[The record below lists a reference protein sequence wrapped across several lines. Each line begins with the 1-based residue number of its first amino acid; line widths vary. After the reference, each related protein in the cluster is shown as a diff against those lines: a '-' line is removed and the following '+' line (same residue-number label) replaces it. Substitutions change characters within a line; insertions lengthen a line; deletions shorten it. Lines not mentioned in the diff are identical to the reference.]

1 MILNMSK
8 ARIAPLALEEF
19 RAVQRSLGQ
28 DTSSPPLNVL
38 ATVARNPGL
47 YDAWLRLGGAV
58 NADALPARERELIIL
73 RTAWRCGAE
82 YEWAQHAGFARTA
95 GLSDAE
101 IRRVA
106 DEGWD
111 EWEPSEALLL
121 RTVDELVASHRVT
134 GGTWGAL
141 AQRYPEAVLLQIFL
155 LAGHYVMLAGL
166 LNSIGVEVE
175 SEGMASL
182 GQAPDR
188 RL

>member
-1 MILNMSK
+1 MIANMSK
-8 ARIAPLALEEF
+8 LRIAPLPLEDF

-28 DTSSPPLNVL
+28 DAPGPPLNVL
-38 ATVARNPGL
+38 ATVARNPEL
-47 YDAWLRLGGAV
+47 YDAWLRFGGAV

-73 RTAWRCGAE
+73 RTAWRCGSG

-106 DEGWD
+106 ADGDGGEGW
-111 EWEPSEALLL
+111 EAGEALLL
-121 RTVDELVASHRVT
+121 RTVDELVDSHRVADD
-134 GGTWGAL
+134 TWEAL
-141 AQRYPEAVLLQIFL
+141 AERYPEAVLLQIFL

-166 LNSIGVEVE
+166 LNSVGVEVE

-182 GQAPDR
+182 GQAPD
-188 RL
+188 